1 MYGATEREV
10 AERLVAVNWCPR
22 LAGQVLR
29 FSAVNGA
36 AQALQ
41 AVSDEAD
48 LRAELKPFVTG
59 ASTFNWRP
67 IAGTRRL
74 SPHSFGIA
82 IDVCVGKSD
91 YWRWSNR
98 GAGESDT
105 IAYCNRMAAELVRI
119 FERHGFVW
127 GGRWY
132 HYDTMHFEYRPELL
146 TLK

>member
-1 MYGATEREV
+1 M
-10 AERLVAVNWCPR
+10 
-22 LAGQVLR
+22 
-29 FSAVNGA
+29 NGA